1 MTDLV
6 RIAVCDDH
14 AVMRAG
20 LCRILEDDPELQVV
34 GETTT
39 ADEAVLL
46 AAREKPDVFVMDLSL
61 AGENGISATRRI
73 REVSP
78 LTRVLV
84 LTMHEDVAYLREAFA
99 AGATGYVLKK
109 GAFAELTL
117 AVRTIMTGERYV
129 HPALGAS
136 LLNAD
141 TPPPGAG
148 ALLQPL
154 SSREAQILNFV
165 VLGYTS
171 VEIGNDLGLSPRTV
185 ETYRSRIQR
194 KLGLRS
200 RSELVKFARDSGLLE

>member
-1 MTDLV
+1 
-6 RIAVCDDH
+6 
-14 AVMRAG
+14 MRAG

-39 ADEAVLL
+39 ADQAVLL

-141 TPPPGAG
+141 APPPGTG

-171 VEIGNDLGLSPRTV
+171 VEIGNDLSLSPRTV

>member
-1 MTDLV
+1 MTDPV

-20 LCRILEDDPELQVV
+20 LCRILEDDPDLQVV

-39 ADEAVLL
+39 ADEAVRL
-46 AAREKPDVFVMDLSL
+46 AGQEKPDVFVMDLSL
-61 AGENGISATRRI
+61 AGEGGISATRRI

-109 GAFAELTL
+109 GAFAELTV
-117 AVRTIMTGERYV
+117 AVRAVMNGERYV

-136 LLNAD
+136 LLTAD
-141 TPPPGAG
+141 APPPGG
-148 ALLQPL
+148 TALLPLL

-185 ETYRSRIQR
+185 ETYRARIQR

-200 RSELVKFARDSGLLE
+200 RSELVKFARDSGLLD